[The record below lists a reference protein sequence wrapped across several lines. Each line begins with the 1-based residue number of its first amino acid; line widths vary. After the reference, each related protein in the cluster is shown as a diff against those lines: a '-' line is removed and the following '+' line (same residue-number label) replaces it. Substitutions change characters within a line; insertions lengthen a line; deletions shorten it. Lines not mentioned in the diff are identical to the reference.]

1 MPHYDVHQNILEE
14 PEDEDLSIEPTP
26 DEDPSIAAKIEKL
39 SGLMDTGYPTFDLDQ
54 DDTQATLQDIE
65 ISKQEQSINTLNEAI
80 LADPEA
86 AAKVLMSYIKE

>member
-1 MPHYDVHQNILEE
+1 
-14 PEDEDLSIEPTP
+14 
-26 DEDPSIAAKIEKL
+26 
-39 SGLMDTGYPTFDLDQ
+39 MDSGYPSLDFNA

>member
-1 MPHYDVHQNILEE
+1 MKLD
-14 PEDEDLSIEPTP
+14 
-26 DEDPSIAAKIEKL
+26 KL
-39 SGLMDTGYPTFDLDQ
+39 SGLLDSGYPSLNFET